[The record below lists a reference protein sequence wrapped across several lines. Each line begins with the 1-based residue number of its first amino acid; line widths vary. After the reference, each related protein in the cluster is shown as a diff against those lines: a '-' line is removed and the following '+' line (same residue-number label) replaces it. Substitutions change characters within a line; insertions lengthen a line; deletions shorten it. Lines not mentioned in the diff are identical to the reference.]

1 MLIDSF
7 ASTPYDRWTQCPPRA
22 ALGRPDAVY
31 GSFDHLI
38 LLKGRMVD
46 FGYRDRKR
54 KIKSLEATGGEWRPH
69 QGFFKFMGRYASKP
83 PAGGPAGKPHPA
95 ASSER
100 KTSSPHEGG
109 HSSQPSSKGNSPGT
123 HPSSRGGSGQ
133 QPMYGLAPTRGP
145 GVAPAAFTSAAE
157 STPYSKIPE
166 DDSNITLLE
175 AEKEWEE
182 ILAAYD
188 FYEKQLGDAF
198 APLPA
203 GSAPPISTPF
213 GPALQYRS
221 YLIAVL
227 WAFYYTGRLMHFRL
241 HPCMPPATMKS
252 AVTAAGTTAQYAQII
267 GKIVAGIYY
276 PQLYNLDAG
285 SLNPTLGAALI
296 QITVPIFFAG
306 VQYTDAAQRGW
317 TVATL
322 HNISRLTG
330 WQSADKIATGCESAW
345 YFTAKAGQG
354 PHYTSV
360 ELSNRS
366 ESLVSNTLD
375 IRVHD
380 DSF

>member
-1 MLIDSF
+1 MAEMLTEIS

-31 GSFDHLI
+31 GSFDHLV
-38 LLKGRMVD
+38 LLKARMVD

-54 KIKSLEATGGEWRPH
+54 KIKSLESTGGEWRPH
-69 QGFFKFMGRYASKP
+69 QGFFKFMGRFAGKT
-83 PAGGPAGKPHPA
+83 PAGGPPSKPRPA
-95 ASSER
+95 ASSEE
-100 KTSSPHEGG
+100 KSSSSHESGNPN
-109 HSSQPSSKGNSPGT
+109 QPSSTGT
-123 HPSSRGGSGQ
+123 GPSSRGGPGQ
-133 QPMYGLAPTRGP
+133 PPMYGMAPTSGP

-166 DDSNITLLE
+166 EEPNLTLAE

-188 FYEKQLGDAF
+188 FYKSKLGEAF

-252 AVTAAGTTAQYAQII
+252 AVTAAGITAQYAQLI

-276 PQLYNLDAG
+276 PQLYKLDAG

-322 HNISRLTG
+322 RNISRLTG
-330 WQSADKIATGCESAW
+330 WHSADTIATGCESAW
-345 YFTAKAGQG
+345 YFTAKAGHG
-354 PHYTSV
+354 PPYTSTN
-360 ELSNRS
+360 LSNRN
-366 ESLVSNTLD
+366 ESAVSSILGLEIEVD
-375 IRVHD
+375 R
-380 DSF
+380 F

>member
-1 MLIDSF
+1 
-7 ASTPYDRWTQCPPRA
+7 
-22 ALGRPDAVY
+22 
-31 GSFDHLI
+31 
-38 LLKGRMVD
+38 
-46 FGYRDRKR
+46 
-54 KIKSLEATGGEWRPH
+54 
-69 QGFFKFMGRYASKP
+69 
-83 PAGGPAGKPHPA
+83 
-95 ASSER
+95 
-100 KTSSPHEGG
+100 
-109 HSSQPSSKGNSPGT
+109 
-123 HPSSRGGSGQ
+123 
-133 QPMYGLAPTRGP
+133 MYGLAPTRGP